1 MGYAILLVITIL
13 NVGVSVI
20 IKKLIKSHR
29 YETRSETEKHL
40 TNYQVFALTF
50 NTGLISFF
58 ANIKITAWDFCPMLD
73 IISYVPLFNFTTK
86 DMDLAK
92 AKYID
97 DFTRMFYINVGSLIL
112 TLMLLNIFKP
122 ILWLLGDIIG

>member
-1 MGYAILLVITIL
+1 
-13 NVGVSVI
+13 
-20 IKKLIKSHR
+20 
-29 YETRSETEKHL
+29 
-40 TNYQVFALTF
+40 
-50 NTGLISFF
+50 
-58 ANIKITAWDFCPMLD
+58 MLD
-73 IISYVPLFNFTTK
+73 IISFVPLFNFNTK
-86 DMDLAK
+86 ELELAK